1 MNIDFPF
8 HTDSRQRTAWTTDED
23 HIRDLIEQLL
33 LTGPGERVNRPSF
46 GGGLQQ
52 LVFAG
57 NGPELAATVQFMVQG
72 NLQQYLGDLI
82 DVEAVRVDAIDSAL
96 EVQVDYIVRRTA
108 QQQTAR
114 IRTGGAATP

>member
-8 HTDSRQRTAWTTDED
+8 HVDNRQRTALTTDDD
-23 HIRDLIEQLL
+23 HIQDLIEQLL

-72 NLQQYLGDLI
+72 NLQQYLGDVI
-82 DVEAVRVDAIDSAL
+82 DVSAVQVDAVESAL
-96 EVQVDYIVRRTA
+96 EVRVDYVVRRS
-108 QQQTAR
+108 QQRQTAVV
-114 IRTGGAATP
+114 RTGVS

>member
-8 HTDSRQRTAWTTDED
+8 HFDNRLQTAVTGDEE

-33 LTGPGERVNRPSF
+33 LTGPGERVNRPGF

-57 NGPELAATVQFMVQG
+57 NSPELAATVQFMVQG
-72 NLQQYLGDLI
+72 TLQQYLGDLI
-82 DVEAVRVDAIDSAL
+82 EVEAVQVDAVDAAL
-96 EVQVDYIVRRTA
+96 EVHVAYVVRRTG
-108 QQQTAR
+108 QRDTVS
-114 IRTGGAATP
+114 IRAGAS

>member
-8 HTDSRQRTAWTTDED
+8 HADSRQRSAVTTDDD

-33 LTGPGERVNRPSF
+33 LTGPGERVNRPAF

-52 LVFAG
+52 LIFAG

-82 DVEAVRVDAIDSAL
+82 DVDAVRVDAIESTL
-96 EVQVDYIVRRTA
+96 EVQVDYVVRRT
-108 QQQTAR
+108 QQRQTAR
-114 IRTGGAATP
+114 IRTGVS

>member
-8 HTDSRQRTAWTTDED
+8 HFDLRQQTAATTDGD

-33 LTGPGERVNRPSF
+33 LTGPGERVNRPNF

-57 NGPELAATVQFMVQG
+57 NSPELAATVQFMVQG
-72 NLQQYLGDLI
+72 NLQQYLNDLI
-82 DVEAVRVDAIDSAL
+82 EVNAVEVDAVDAVLLVRVDY
-96 EVQVDYIVRRTA
+96 VVRRTRSR
-108 QQQTAR
+108 QTVS
-114 IRTGGAATP
+114 IRAGVS

>member
-8 HTDSRQRTAWTTDED
+8 HVDNRQRTAVTTDDD

-33 LTGPGERVNRPSF
+33 LTGPGERVNRPAF

-57 NGPELAATVQFMVQG
+57 NSPELAATVQFMVQG

-82 DVEAVRVDAIDSAL
+82 DVDGVQVDSVDAVL
-96 EVQVDYIVRRTA
+96 QVRVDYIVKRTQQRRTA
-108 QQQTAR
+108 QFQM
-114 IRTGGAATP
+114 GAGS

>member
-8 HTDSRQRTAWTTDED
+8 HIDNRQRTAVTSDND
-23 HIRDLIEQLL
+23 HIRDLIEQLV
-33 LTGPGERVNRPSF
+33 LTGPGERVNRPDF

-57 NGPELAATVQFMVQG
+57 NSPELAATVQFMIQG

-82 DVEAVRVDAIDSAL
+82 DVASVQVDAVDSAL
-96 EVQVDYIVRRTA
+96 QVVVAYVVRRTGER
-108 QQQTAR
+108 QTAGFSSSLGQR
-114 IRTGGAATP
+114 

>member
-1 MNIDFPF
+1 MNVDFPF
-8 HTDSRQRTAWTTDED
+8 HADNRQRTALTSDDD
-23 HIRDLIEQLL
+23 HVRDLIEQLL
-33 LTGPGERVNRPSF
+33 LTGPGERVNRPAF

-82 DVEAVRVDAIDSAL
+82 QVDAVQVDAVDSTLEVRVDY
-96 EVQVDYIVRRTA
+96 VVRRT
-108 QQQTAR
+108 QQRQTTL
-114 IRTGGAATP
+114 IRTGAS

>member
-8 HTDSRQRTAWTTDED
+8 HIDNRQRTAVTSDND
-23 HIRDLIEQLL
+23 HIRDLIEQLV
-33 LTGPGERVNRPSF
+33 LTGPGERVNRPDF

-57 NGPELAATVQFMVQG
+57 NSPELAATVQFMIQG

-82 DVEAVRVDAIDSAL
+82 DVAS
-96 EVQVDYIVRRTA
+96 VQVDAVDSTLQVVVAYVVRRTA
-108 QQQTAR
+108 ERR
-114 IRTGGAATP
+114 IASFSSSLGQGR